1 MLVCHYV
8 GHKETKDPEE
18 DRKMKYNFEFKNNG
32 RWEDF
37 GIDDFECYQD
47 ALDYVTFCR
56 EEGIDYFECEYR
68 IIETEE
74 E

>member
-1 MLVCHYV
+1 
-8 GHKETKDPEE
+8 
-18 DRKMKYNFEFKNNG
+18 MKYNFEFKNNG